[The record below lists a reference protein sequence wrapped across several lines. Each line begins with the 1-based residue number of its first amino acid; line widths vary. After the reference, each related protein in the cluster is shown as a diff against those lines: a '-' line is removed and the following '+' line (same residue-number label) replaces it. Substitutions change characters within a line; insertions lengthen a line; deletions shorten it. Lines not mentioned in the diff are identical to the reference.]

1 MQRTRAADDHRLMNP
16 QTYARLYG
24 PWKPSPSA
32 TARPGA
38 TLLTALLGTATVLS
52 MAWLTFLVSVL
63 ALWGAAEGAA
73 VGGLLAEYAA
83 GVAGG
88 AALLAALA
96 FVPAVRRMTPAGRRL
111 LLTAVACPVPLVLA
125 VVTWLGVG

>member
-1 MQRTRAADDHRLMNP
+1 M
-16 QTYARLYG
+16 
-24 PWKPSPSA
+24 
-32 TARPGA
+32 
-38 TLLTALLGTATVLS
+38 LTALLGAATALS
-52 MAWLTFLVSVL
+52 MAWLTFLVGMV

-96 FVPAVRRMTPAGRRL
+96 SVPGVRRITPAGRRL

-125 VVTWLGVG
+125 VVTWWGVG

>member
-1 MQRTRAADDHRLMNP
+1 M
-16 QTYARLYG
+16 
-24 PWKPSPSA
+24 
-32 TARPGA
+32 
-38 TLLTALLGTATVLS
+38 LTALLGVATVLS
-52 MAWLTFLVSVL
+52 MAWLTFLVGMV

-73 VGGLLAEYAA
+73 VGGFLAQYAA

-96 FVPAVRRMTPAGRRL
+96 FVPGVRRMTPAGRRL

-125 VVTWLGVG
+125 VVTWLGAG

>member
-1 MQRTRAADDHRLMNP
+1 MNP

-24 PWKPSPSA
+24 PWKPTTPSA
-32 TARPGA
+32 TARPGV
-38 TLLTALLGTATVLS
+38 TLLTALLGAATVLS
-52 MAWLTFLVSVL
+52 MAWLTFLLSVL
-63 ALWGAAEGAA
+63 ALWGAAEGTA

-96 FVPAVRRMTPAGRRL
+96 LVPAVRRMTPAGRRL

>member
-1 MQRTRAADDHRLMNP
+1 
-16 QTYARLYG
+16 
-24 PWKPSPSA
+24 
-32 TARPGA
+32 
-38 TLLTALLGTATVLS
+38 
-52 MAWLTFLVSVL
+52 MAWLTFLVGMV

-83 GVAGG
+83 GLASG

-96 FVPAVRRMTPAGRRL
+96 FAPGVRRMTPTGRRL
-111 LLTAVACPVPLVLA
+111 LLTVLACPVPLVLA

>member
-1 MQRTRAADDHRLMNP
+1 MNP

-24 PWKPSPSA
+24 PWKPTPSA
-32 TARPGA
+32 TARPGV
-38 TLLTALLGTATVLS
+38 TLLTALLGAATVLS
-52 MAWLTFLVSVL
+52 MAWLTFLVSMI
-63 ALWGAAEGAA
+63 ALWGAAEGTA

-111 LLTAVACPVPLVLA
+111 LLTAMACPVPLVLA

>member
-1 MQRTRAADDHRLMNP
+1 MNP

-24 PWKPSPSA
+24 PWKPTPSA
-32 TARPGA
+32 TARPGV
-38 TLLTALLGTATVLS
+38 TLLTALLGAATVLS
-52 MAWLTFLVSVL
+52 MAWLTFLVGMV

-88 AALLAALA
+88 AALLAVLA
-96 FVPAVRRMTPAGRRL
+96 FVPGVRRMTPAGRRL

-125 VVTWLGVG
+125 VVTWLSAG